1 MLELIIGKDWTAN
14 TNRVLSMISN
24 DVKNRLSGRILLVPE
39 LISHDMERRL
49 CIAAGDTASR
59 YAEVLTFTRLVR
71 RVAEDNGCEVQECL
85 DNGGRVVAMAAA
97 ARQLHSKLKVY
108 AALETKPEFLA
119 QLLDAVDEF
128 KRCCIT
134 AEDLRKASAMAEGV
148 LAQKLEELSLL
159 LEAYDAIC
167 QRGKRDPRDQMNWVL
182 EQLEDGDFAQKN
194 VFYIDGFPDF
204 TRQHMAVLEH
214 LIRFSSK
221 VIVSLNCDRLSS
233 KQLAFEKA
241 GQTAAHL
248 IKLAQRFGVEFSIT
262 QIETPESPL
271 FPVREYLFQGKV
283 SVHPGLMNRL
293 HLRRA
298 DSVYQECQCVAQD
311 ILELVRSGTRYRD
324 ISLVCTDMNT
334 YRPVIG
340 MVFRRHGIPVYLS
353 GTEDILGKGAIMTV
367 ITALESV
374 LEGFDQQAVLRYL
387 RSPLSPIS
395 QKTCDLIENYVH
407 IWGITGK
414 RWLEQWTSHPDG
426 LSSDWTDWS
435 KQRLNELEQS
445 RKKVIEP
452 LVNLWS
458 AFNGSTSVAQLVQ
471 GVYAYLE
478 TVDFANRLSM
488 LAKDLD
494 RAGDN
499 RSAQILNQLWE
510 ILINALEQLYDVLGD
525 THWDDEAFFRLFV
538 LLLSQYD
545 VGTIPTVLDSVTVGP
560 ISAMRCQQEK
570 HLFVLGANEGLLPG
584 YSGSTGV
591 LTDQERVALRK
602 MEVPLTGG
610 ALEGIQAE
618 FAEVY
623 GVFCGASESVTVSST
638 GSQPSYVYRRLA
650 DMTGV
655 EAEAISALGYAETDP
670 TAAAAWLL
678 LHGDPNAAKEL
689 HLEKQYNRVSA
700 QRDHILGCVSHE
712 HIEGIYGTCL
722 NLSASQ
728 VNLQAECRLAYF
740 LRYGINAK
748 EIKEATVDPA
758 EYGTYVHDVLENT
771 VREVIKRGGFH
782 EVGLEDTMALAKEY
796 SDAYTKEHFS
806 ELESQRVEY
815 LFRRNIEELNMV
827 VAELWDELHQA
838 GYEPMDV
845 ELGFGDGNALPGIQI
860 PSISMEAKL
869 RGFVDRVDHYRI
881 GNANYIRV
889 VDYKTGSKDF
899 DYCDVFNGVGL
910 QMLLYLFALEQ
921 AGPERYGKNPIPGG
935 VQYFPAR
942 VPYVNLDGV
951 DADDTAERKKN
962 WRRKGLLLEDELS
975 IAAMDPDENMS
986 RLCCSR
992 KKDGTL
998 SGDLANR
1005 DQLKQL
1011 RDYVF
1016 TVLAGMVEEISAGI
1030 VDPNPYT
1037 RGSSHNAC
1045 AYCPYQSIC
1054 HMESVTGRRNYKA
1067 MPSQRFWEEI
1077 AKVVRSHG

>member
-1 MLELIIGKDWTAN
+1 MLELILGKDWTEN
-14 TNRVLSMISN
+14 TGHILSLIAE
-24 DVKNRLSGRILLVPE
+24 DVKHQRSGRILLVPE
-39 LISHDMERRL
+39 LISHDMERRMCL
-49 CIAAGDTASR
+49 AAGDTASR
-59 YAEVLTFTRLVR
+59 YAEVLSFTRLVR
-71 RVAEDNGCEVQECL
+71 RVAEDSGCEAQECL

-108 AALETKPEFLA
+108 AALETKPEFLS

-134 AEDLRKASAMAEGV
+134 AEDLRSASGMSEGV

-159 LEAYDAIC
+159 MEAYDALC
-167 QRGKRDPRDQMNWVL
+167 QRGKRDPRDQMNWVM
-182 EQLEDGDFAQKN
+182 EKLEDGDFAQRN

-204 TRQHMAVLEH
+204 TRQHMAILDH
-214 LIRFSSK
+214 LIRYSDK
-221 VIVSLNCDRLSS
+221 VTVSLNCDTPSS
-233 KQLAFEKA
+233 KRLAFEKA
-241 GQTAAHL
+241 GHTAAQL
-248 IKLAQRFGVEFSIT
+248 IKMAQCAGTEVRIT
-262 QIETPESPL
+262 MINEKECRLS
-271 FPVREYLFQGKV
+271 PVRECLFQGKV
-283 SVHPGLMNRL
+283 ATISDLANQL
-293 HLRRA
+293 HVRRA
-298 DSVYQECQCVAQD
+298 DSVYQECQCAAQD
-311 ILELVRSGTRYRD
+311 ILKLVRSGCRYRD

-340 MVFRRHGIPVYLS
+340 MIFRRHSIPVYLS
-353 GTEDILGKGAIMTV
+353 GTEDILGKGAITTV
-367 ITALESV
+367 VTALEAI

-395 QKTCDLIENYVH
+395 QQTCDLVENYVH
-407 IWGITGK
+407 IWGISGK
-414 RWLEQWTSHPDG
+414 RWLDQWTSHPDG
-426 LSSDWTDWS
+426 LVSKWTEWS
-435 KQRLNELEQS
+435 ERRLEELEQT
-445 RKKVIEP
+445 RLKVTEP
-452 LVNLWS
+452 LSHLRKAITNS
-458 AFNGSTSVAQLVQ
+458 SSVAQQVKGL
-471 GVYAYLE
+471 YAFLE
-478 TVDFANRLSM
+478 EIGFAKRLSK
-488 LAKDLD
+488 LANDLD
-494 RAGDN
+494 QAGDN
-499 RSAQILNQLWE
+499 RSAQILNQLWD
-510 ILINALEQLYDVLGD
+510 ILINALEQLHDVLGD

-560 ISAMRCQQEK
+560 VSAMRCQQEK
-570 HLFVLGANEGLLPG
+570 HLIILGATEGLLPG

-591 LTDQERVALRK
+591 LTDQERVALRN

-623 GVFCGASESVTVSST
+623 GVFCGATDTITVSCA

-650 DMTGV
+650 ELVGNETT
-655 EAEAISALGYAETDP
+655 AISELGYAETDP
-670 TAAAAWLL
+670 TAAAALL
-678 LHGDPNAAKEL
+678 LMYGNREAAESL
-689 HLEKQYNRVSA
+689 HLEEKYDWIRT
-700 QRDHILGCVSHE
+700 QRDHSLGRVSHD

-722 NLSASQ
+722 TLSASQ

-740 LRYGINAK
+740 LRYGIKAR

-771 VREVIKRGGFH
+771 AREVMKRGGFH
-782 EVGLEDTMALAKEY
+782 KVSLEDTMALAKEF
-796 SDAYTKEHFS
+796 SDAYTKQHFS

-815 LFRRNIEELNMV
+815 LFRRNIEELNLI
-827 VAELWDELHQA
+827 VAELWDELRQA
-838 GYEPMDV
+838 GYEPVDF
-845 ELGFGDGNALPGIQI
+845 ELGFGDGEEMPGICI
-860 PSISMEAKL
+860 PSVSMEAKL
-869 RGFVDRVDHYRI
+869 RGFVDRVDRYRI
-881 GNANYIRV
+881 GDASYIRV

-921 AGPERYGKNPIPGG
+921 EGPERLGSKPIPGG

-942 VPYVNLDGV
+942 VPYVNLDGA
-951 DADDTAERKKN
+951 DADDTAERTKN
-962 WRRKGLLLEDELS
+962 WQRKGLLLEDDVSLS
-975 IAAMDPDENMS
+975 AMDPDEKMS

-992 KKDGTL
+992 RKDGTL
-998 SGDLANR
+998 TGDLASR

-1011 RDYVF
+1011 KDYVF

-1045 AYCPYQSIC
+1045 TFCPYQSVC
-1054 HMESVTGRRNYKA
+1054 HMESVPGRRNYKA
-1067 MPSQRFWEEI
+1067 MSSQRFWEEI

>member
-1 MLELIIGKDWTAN
+1 MLELIIGKDWTIN
-14 TNRVLSMISN
+14 TAHILSMIADDVN
-24 DVKNRLSGRILLVPE
+24 DQKNGRIFLVPE

-49 CIAAGDTASR
+49 CLAAGDTSSR

-71 RVAEDNGCEVQECL
+71 RVAEDSGCAIQECL

-108 AALETKPEFLA
+108 AAIETKPEFLT
-119 QLLDAVDEF
+119 QLLDAMDEF

-134 AEDLRKASAMAEGV
+134 AEDLRSASKNAEGV

-204 TRQHMAVLEH
+204 TRQHMAILEH

-221 VIVSLNCDRLSS
+221 VTVSLNCDTPCSQR
-233 KQLAFEKA
+233 LAFEKA
-241 GQTAAHL
+241 GQTAAQL
-248 IKLAQRFGVEFSIT
+248 MKLAQQAGVDVKVT
-262 QIETPESPL
+262 RIEAPNSVLSPM
-271 FPVREYLFQGKV
+271 REHLFQGKLAQEL
-283 SVHPGLMNRL
+283 SLADRL
-293 HLRRA
+293 RLRHA
-298 DSVYQECQCVAQD
+298 DSIHQECQCVAED
-311 ILELVRSGTRYRD
+311 ILKLVRNGCRYRD
-324 ISLVCTDMNT
+324 ISLVCTEMNS
-334 YRPVIG
+334 YRPIIG
-340 MVFRRHGIPVYLS
+340 MIFRRHGIPVYLS
-353 GTEDILGKGAIMTV
+353 GTEDVLGKGAISTIMTAIEV
-367 ITALESV
+367 I
-374 LEGFDQQAVLRYL
+374 LEGMDQQAVLRYL

-395 QKTCDLIENYVH
+395 QQTCDLVENYVH

-414 RWLEQWTSHPDG
+414 RWLETWTSHPDG
-426 LSSDWTDWS
+426 LSNDRTDWS
-435 KQRLNELEQS
+435 NHRLEELE
-445 RKKVIEP
+445 RTRLRITEP
-452 LVNLWS
+452 LVRLRTVMQQAACIS
-458 AFNGSTSVAQLVQ
+458 ELVH
-471 GVYAYLE
+471 GVYDFLE
-478 TVDFANRLSM
+478 DIEFAKRLSK
-488 LAKDLD
+488 LADELD
-494 RAGDN
+494 RLGDN

-510 ILINALEQLYDVLGD
+510 ILLNALEQLHDVLGD
-525 THWDDEAFFRLFV
+525 THWDSEAFFRLFV

-570 HLFVLGANEGLLPG
+570 HLFVLGASEGLLPG

-602 MEVPLTGG
+602 MDVPLTGG

-623 GVFCGASESVTVSST
+623 GVFCGAQETVTVSYS

-650 DMTGV
+650 EMTGK
-655 EAEAISALGYAETDP
+655 EAEAIPTLGYAETNSL
-670 TAAAAWLL
+670 AAAALL
-678 LHGDPNAAKEL
+678 LQHSDRNAAKGL
-689 HLEKQYNRVSA
+689 HLEEMYDRVSL
-700 QRDHILGCVSHE
+700 QRDHTLGTVSRE

-728 VNLQAECRLAYF
+728 VNAQAECRLSYF
-740 LRYGINAK
+740 LRYGLNAK

-771 VREVIKRGGFH
+771 VREVMNRGGFH
-782 EVGLEDTMALAKEY
+782 QVSLDETMALAKEY
-796 SDAYTKEHFS
+796 SDAYRQEHFS

-815 LFRRNIEELNMV
+815 LFRRNVEELNLV
-827 VAELWDELHQA
+827 VAELWDELHIS
-838 GYEPMDV
+838 GYEPTDV
-845 ELGFGDGNALPGIQI
+845 ELGFGDGKAMPGIQI
-860 PSISMEAKL
+860 PSVSMEAKL
-869 RGFVDRVDHYRI
+869 RGYVDRVDRYRI
-881 GNANYIRV
+881 GDAKYIRV

-910 QMLLYLFALEQ
+910 QMLLYLFSLEQ
-921 AGPERYGKNPIPGG
+921 AETEQNGKKSISGG

-942 VPYVNLDGV
+942 VPYINLDGA
-951 DADDTAERKKN
+951 DADDATERVKN
-962 WRRKGLLLEDELS
+962 WRRKGLLLDDDLS
-975 IAAMDPDENMS
+975 LAAMAPDENMS

-998 SGDLANR
+998 SGDIASREQLR
-1005 DQLKQL
+1005 QLKK
-1011 RDYVF
+1011 YVF
-1016 TVLAGMVEEISAGI
+1016 TVLAGMVEEISSGI

-1045 AYCPYQSIC
+1045 SFCPYQSVC
-1054 HMESVTGRRNYKA
+1054 HMDSVTGRRNYKA
-1067 MPSQRFWEEI
+1067 MSSERFWEEVE
-1077 AKVVRSHG
+1077 KVVHSHG